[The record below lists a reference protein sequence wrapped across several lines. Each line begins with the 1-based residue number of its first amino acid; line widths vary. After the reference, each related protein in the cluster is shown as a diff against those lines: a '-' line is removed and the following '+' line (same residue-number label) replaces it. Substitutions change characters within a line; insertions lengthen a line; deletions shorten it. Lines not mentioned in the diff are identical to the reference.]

1 MSAESTRVS
10 QIIKWSNHILF
21 GEKEANE
28 ANMALLIVILLL
40 FIATNVTAAATPRAV
55 VEDELLAPV
64 NCPICNRVIRAVNY
78 FSIKNNV
85 KADVALDKYC
95 KLTSLE
101 VDEQRFCYNIETI
114 KSDINRM
121 LLMQADE
128 NRVCKKV
135 NSINPDWCTVK
146 QVKGDSDDKN
156 KNTLPSKTRG
166 VIYE

>member
-1 MSAESTRVS
+1 
-10 QIIKWSNHILF
+10 
-21 GEKEANE
+21 
-28 ANMALLIVILLL
+28 MAFLIVTLLLLL
-40 FIATNVTAAATPRAV
+40 FIATNVASAAAAATPRVV
-55 VEDELLAPV
+55 VEDELVAPV

-146 QVKGDSDDKN
+146 QVKGESDDKN